1 MAKYRKSS
9 DKEENYNFTQI
20 REERHLEKQLHFY
33 FLQSFMQSLEA
44 KEKVVQSNFTQI
56 KTELTRAIGRA
67 AKQPTEN
74 LNLDL

>member
-1 MAKYRKSS
+1 MQHHA
-9 DKEENYNFTQI
+9 DK
-20 REERHLEKQLHFY
+20 EERHLEKQLHFY

-44 KEKVVQSNFTQI
+44 KRKVVQSNFTQI